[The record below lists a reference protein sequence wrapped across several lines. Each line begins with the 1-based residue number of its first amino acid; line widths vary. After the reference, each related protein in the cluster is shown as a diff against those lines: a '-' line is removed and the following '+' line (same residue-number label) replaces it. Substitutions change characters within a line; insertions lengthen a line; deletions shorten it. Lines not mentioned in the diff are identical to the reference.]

1 MKKIREWFELLPEEH
16 KDKALKSMVNGETE
30 QQSMAAAISNG
41 LIWQHTPEGKEY
53 WSKIFDKYL
62 QKLILEDIKVDKSLI

>member
-30 QQSMAAAISNG
+30 QESMVSALSNG

-53 WSKIFDKYL
+53 WSKLFDKYL
-62 QKLILEDIKVDKSLI
+62 QQLIIKDIKAEKV